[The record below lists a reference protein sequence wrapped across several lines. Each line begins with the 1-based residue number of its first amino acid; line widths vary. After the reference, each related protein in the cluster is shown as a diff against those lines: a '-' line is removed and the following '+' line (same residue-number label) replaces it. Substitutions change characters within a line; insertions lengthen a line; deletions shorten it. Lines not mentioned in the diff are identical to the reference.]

1 MHLESQ
7 IVISRTPE
15 QVSTFLGDI
24 SNVAKWDRG
33 VSVTRQTSTPQT
45 GNGIGLEFDTVGHGG
60 NPDDPNARGQMFYR
74 LAEVGP
80 NHSVVELTSS
90 KGNTR
95 FFKEARWTF
104 RLQPDPHGTLVVCEA
119 DFKLRSRYILLAPV
133 FYGMNDAIHKDLEN
147 LKKVLEK
154 TVLP

>member
-1 MHLESQ
+1 MS
-7 IVISRTPE
+7 
-15 QVSTFLGDI
+15 
-24 SNVAKWDRG
+24 
-33 VSVTRQTSTPQT
+33 
-45 GNGIGLEFDTVGHGG
+45 
-60 NPDDPNARGQMFYR
+60 YR

-80 NHSVVELTSS
+80 NHSVVELTSC
-90 KGNTR
+90 KGNAR

-119 DFKLRSRYILLAPV
+119 DFKLRSWYILLAPV
-133 FYGMNDAIHKDLEN
+133 FYGMKDAIHKDLEN